1 MTYTGDVSVGGPS
14 DTRQIGG
21 VTLTKIA
28 VGEMHNNAYLLVDES
43 GQGLLIDA
51 AAEPP
56 RLLEMIG
63 DTPVVKIVTTH
74 QHPDHWQA
82 LAEVKAAT
90 GAVTVAHPADAP
102 GIPVPTDELVED
114 GDTIEFGD
122 TRLHV
127 THLVG
132 HTPGSIA
139 LTLNAAGPAAAPV
152 HRGLPVPR
160 RSWEDNTPGRLQQPD
175 GRPGRAHLRPAARRD
190 LGLPWARQRLHP
202 RRGAPA
208 PGGMARP
215 RLVVGRERIRLRARV
230 LLRDGHR

>member
-1 MTYTGDVSVGGPS
+1 VSVGGPS
-14 DTRQIGG
+14 DTRQVGG

-51 AAEPP
+51 AAEPL

-114 GDTIEFGD
+114 GDTIEFGN

-139 LTLNAAGPAAAPV
+139 LTLNAAGP
-152 HRGLPVPR
+152 
-160 RSWEDNTPGRLQQPD
+160 QPQLFTGD
-175 GRPGRAHLRPAARRD
+175 CLF
-190 LGLPWARQRLHP
+190 
-202 RRGAPA
+202 
-208 PGGMARP
+208 PGGIGNTQKDAGRFDSLYAGVAAKIFDRLPDETWVYPGHGGDTTLGAERP
-215 RLVVGRERIRLRARV
+215 HLQEWRER
-230 LLRDGHR
+230 GW

>member
-1 MTYTGDVSVGGPS
+1 VTYTGDVSVGGPS
-14 DTRQIGG
+14 DTRQVGD

-28 VGEMHNNAYLLVDES
+28 VGEMHNNAYLLVDRT
-43 GQGLLIDA
+43 GRGLLIDA
-51 AAEPP
+51 AAEPL

-90 GAVTVAHPADAP
+90 GAVTVAHPLDAP

-139 LTLNAAGPAAAPV
+139 LTLNAAGPRPQLFT
-152 HRGLPVPR
+152 GDCLFPGG
-160 RSWEDNTPGRLQQPD
+160 PGRTTTPETFNSLMSGLEERVFGRLPD
-175 GRPGRAHLRPAARRD
+175 ETWIYPGHGNDSTLGAERPHLAE
-190 LGLPWARQRLHP
+190 W
-202 RRGAPA
+202 
-208 PGGMARP
+208 
-215 RLVVGRERIRLRARV
+215 RAR
-230 LLRDGHR
+230 GW

>member
-1 MTYTGDVSVGGPS
+1 VAYTGDVSVGGPS
-14 DTRQIGG
+14 DTREIGG
-21 VTLTKIA
+21 LTLTKIA
-28 VGEMHNNAYLLVDES
+28 VGEMHNNAYLLVNES

-51 AAEPP
+51 AAEPR

-82 LAEVKAAT
+82 LAELKAAT

-139 LTLNAAGPAAAPV
+139 LTLNAAGPEPQLFTGDCLFPGGV
-152 HRGLPVPR
+152 G
-160 RSWEDNTPGRLQQPD
+160 NTQKD
-175 GRPGRAHLRPAARRD
+175 AARFDSLYAGVVAKIFDRLPD
-190 LGLPWARQRLHP
+190 ETWVYPGHGGDTTLGAE
-202 RRGAPA
+202 
-208 PGGMARP
+208 RP
-215 RLVVGRERIRLRARV
+215 HLQEWRER
-230 LLRDGHR
+230 GW